1 MDVPCGPASGAPETN
16 TSQEPFGILNMRQS
30 QVEQKIFRR
39 RLLLTLALPPVLMM
53 TLTGVLLWQIHHLL
67 LLEQQV
73 GDTNAVIT
81 QIHETE
87 KLLGDMRTSL
97 RGYLNTGNAS
107 VLEPYNQ
114 GISSI
119 DSAFDNLGRLL
130 SDKPEHLSRLND
142 LSDKSRQW
150 KSYAR
155 ERIAIKE
162 AGGKPDE
169 ASSRTTSRVLT
180 DEMRAITASM
190 LKGEEGLR
198 DQRAASTERAR
209 RVVIGTSVGLTL
221 LLGGLLALFARRQIV
236 AVSRSYDG
244 ALAVAREQTEA
255 LRTSEAFLRKVLDTT
270 PSPIFVKDSD
280 GRYTLANQALADA
293 YKTTIDN
300 LIGKTDR
307 DFNFTEDDVTRFLQQ
322 DRQVMLT
329 LRNHFIREEPVINP
343 QTNEVSWFQKTKV
356 PLLSPDGKCRGILGV
371 VSEIT
376 EHKRAEEALK
386 QSEAQF
392 LQAQK
397 LEVVGRLAGGIAHDF
412 NNLLTA
418 IIGYSDLSLRR
429 LNSDDQL
436 RSNLE
441 EIKTTSARAASL
453 THTLPT

>member
-1 MDVPCGPASGAPETN
+1 M
-16 TSQEPFGILNMRQS
+16 LNMRQS
-30 QVEQKIFRR
+30 QIEQKNFRR

-97 RGYLNTGNAS
+97 RGYFNTGNSS

-114 GISSI
+114 EISSI
-119 DSAFDNLGRLL
+119 DSALDNRGGLL
-130 SDKPEHLSRLND
+130 SDNPEQLRRLKD
-142 LSDKSRQW
+142 LRDKSVQW
-150 KSYAR
+150 RAYAR

-162 AGGKPDE
+162 AGGNPDE
-169 ASSRTTSRVLT
+169 ASNRTTSKGLM
-180 DEMRAITASM
+180 DEMRGITASM
-190 LKGEEGLR
+190 LKVEEGLR
-198 DQRAASTERAR
+198 DQRTASTERAR

-244 ALAVAREQTEA
+244 SLAVSRDQAVA

-280 GRYTLANQALADA
+280 GRYTLANQALTDA

-300 LIGKTDR
+300 LIGKTHR

-322 DRQVMLT
+322 DRQMMLT
-329 LRNHFIREEPVINP
+329 LRNHFIREQPVINP

-356 PLLSPDGKCRGILGV
+356 PLLSPDGKCRRILGV

-376 EHKRAEEALK
+376 EHKRAEQTLK

-397 LEVVGRLAGGIAHDF
+397 L
-412 NNLLTA
+412 
-418 IIGYSDLSLRR
+418 
-429 LNSDDQL
+429 
-436 RSNLE
+436 
-441 EIKTTSARAASL
+441 
-453 THTLPT
+453 

>member
-1 MDVPCGPASGAPETN
+1 
-16 TSQEPFGILNMRQS
+16 MRHS
-30 QVEQKIFRR
+30 SIEQKNFRR
-39 RLLLTLALPPVLMM
+39 RLTLTLVLPPVLMM
-53 TLTGVLLWQIHHLL
+53 ALAGVLLWQIHHLL
-67 LLEQQV
+67 SLQQQV
-73 GDTNAVIT
+73 SDTNAAIT
-81 QIHETE
+81 QIHEME
-87 KLLGDMRTSL
+87 KLFADMRTSL
-97 RGYLNTGNAS
+97 RGYLNTGNSS

-119 DSAFDNLGRLL
+119 DSAFDNLGGLL
-130 SDKPEHLSRLND
+130 SNNPEQLRRLKD
-142 LSDKSRQW
+142 LRDKSVQW
-150 KSYAR
+150 QAYAR

-162 AGGKPDE
+162 AGGNPDE
-169 ASSRTTSRVLT
+169 ASSRTTSRGLM

-190 LKGEEGLR
+190 LKVEEGLG
-198 DQRAASTERAR
+198 DQRTHSVERVR

-236 AVSRSYDG
+236 AVSRHYDR
-244 ALAVAREQTEA
+244 ALAVARKQTEA

-270 PSPIFVKDSD
+270 PSPIFVKDWD
-280 GRYTLANQALADA
+280 GRYTLANQALANL
-293 YKTTIDN
+293 YGTTIDN

-356 PLLSPDGKCRGILGV
+356 PLLSPDGKCRGILDV

-392 LQAQK
+392 L
-397 LEVVGRLAGGIAHDF
+397 
-412 NNLLTA
+412 
-418 IIGYSDLSLRR
+418 
-429 LNSDDQL
+429 
-436 RSNLE
+436 
-441 EIKTTSARAASL
+441 
-453 THTLPT
+453 